1 MFEHQETKRR
11 SNLNPQLVRSLVL
24 GYEKKPTPEEIFYYI
39 YSTLYSDIYH
49 TKYADFLKMD
59 FPRIAFTKH
68 YELFGKMAEYGRRLV
83 DLHLLKSTEPDLP
96 IVRFQA
102 KGEYRAKN

>member
-1 MFEHQETKRR
+1 MFERQQTRSR
-11 SNLNPQLVRSLVL
+11 SNLNPELVRLL
-24 GYEKKPTPEEIFYYI
+24 ALEYEKEPTPEEIFYYI
-39 YSTLYSDIYH
+39 YSKLYSDIYR